1 MEYENTNESA
11 KQDTNI
17 SREEAVKKV
26 KELYE
31 LIKKIKIKYYCK
43 KDGLPEHE
51 KKVVKQLQVQ
61 MSKTASEHSLKEL
74 YILLEKSSRSYDN
87 PSNILNNG

>member
-11 KQDTNI
+11 MQDTNI

-31 LIKKIKIKYYCK
+31 LIKKIKIKYRIFLWIQHIY
-43 KDGLPEHE
+43 
-51 KKVVKQLQVQ
+51 
-61 MSKTASEHSLKEL
+61 
-74 YILLEKSSRSYDN
+74 
-87 PSNILNNG
+87 

>member
-26 KELYE
+26 IEDNQE
-31 LIKKIKIKYYCK
+31 RQKYYFK
-43 KDGLPEHE
+43 
-51 KKVVKQLQVQ
+51 
-61 MSKTASEHSLKEL
+61 
-74 YILLEKSSRSYDN
+74 
-87 PSNILNNG
+87 NGGR